1 MENRVHISPSQAAL
15 PRVLIGYALT
25 PDYKVKDT
33 KLTEPEFD
41 F

>member
-1 MENRVHISPSQAAL
+1 MENRVHISPPQAAL
-15 PRVLIGYALT
+15 SRVLIGYVLT

-33 KLTEPEFD
+33 KLSEPEFD